1 MFYYKMDN
9 NEEQKEEKEEE
20 YDYNNFPA
28 ISFIRIGIGLTQQ
41 FSQEEE
47 EEEKEQEKEPIETMP
62 YYKKMHKLYHEL
74 KNRK

>member
-1 MFYYKMDN
+1 MDN

-47 EEEKEQEKEPIETMP
+47 EEQEEEEQETMP

>member
-1 MFYYKMDN
+1 MDN
-9 NEEQKEEKEEE
+9 NEEQEQEQEQE

-28 ISFIRIGIGLTQQ
+28 ISFIRIGIGLTQHFFQ
-41 FSQEEE
+41 ELEEQEEE
-47 EEEKEQEKEPIETMP
+47 QEEENNKIETMP

>member
-1 MFYYKMDN
+1 MN
-9 NEEQKEEKEEE
+9 NIQEEE

-28 ISFIRIGIGLTQQ
+28 ISFIRIGIGLTQH
-41 FSQEEE
+41 FLQEEE
-47 EEEKEQEKEPIETMP
+47 EEEEKEPIETMP

>member
-1 MFYYKMDN
+1 MN
-9 NEEQKEEKEEE
+9 NNQEEEEE

-47 EEEKEQEKEPIETMP
+47 EEKETIETMP

>member
-1 MFYYKMDN
+1 MDN

-47 EEEKEQEKEPIETMP
+47 EQETMP

>member
-9 NEEQKEEKEEE
+9 IQEKEEE

-28 ISFIRIGIGLTQQ
+28 ISFIRIGIGLTQHFFQ
-41 FSQEEE
+41 EEEE
-47 EEEKEQEKEPIETMP
+47 EEEKETIETMP